1 LEALAWK
8 NASYKYLNYDKV
20 TERCL
25 HYVFSRVLDE
35 AKQCKDMMHIKFVL
49 SDMQT
54 ISQFATYRL
63 KLSQVVL
70 VAQAKL
76 LLQLSDS
83 KDSLDYAQAKSLF
96 EVVHSTLKKH
106 Y

>member
-1 LEALAWK
+1 MAWK
-8 NASYKYLNYDKV
+8 NASDKYLNYDKI

-35 AKQCKDMMHIKFVL
+35 AKQCKDMGHIKAVL
-49 SDMQT
+49 SDMQA

-70 VAQAKL
+70 IAQAKL
-76 LLQLSDS
+76 LLQLSAEDTT
-83 KDSLDYAQAKSLF
+83 KDSLDYVQAKSLF
-96 EVVHSTLKKH
+96 ELVHSTLKKH

>member
-1 LEALAWK
+1 MAWK
-8 NASYKYLNYDKV
+8 NASDKYLNYDKI

-35 AKQCKDMMHIKFVL
+35 AKQCKDMGHIK
-49 SDMQT
+49 
-54 ISQFATYRL
+54 ATYRL

-70 VAQAKL
+70 IAQAKL
-76 LLQLSDS
+76 LLQLSAEDTT
-83 KDSLDYAQAKSLF
+83 KDSLDYVQAKSLF
-96 EVVHSTLKKH
+96 ELVHSTLKKH